1 MSPSGYMIETENL
14 TKKFGDFTAVDGLD
28 LKINENEIFGFLG
41 PNGAGKTTS
50 IRMIVGLLSPT
61 EGKVR
66 IRGRTDGEPNENVGI
81 CPQDL
86 VIWEE
91 LTSYENIYFMGKM
104 YDVPSAELGQRVD
117 KILEDLNLTEK
128 RNSLASELSGGM
140 KRRLNLGMSIVHEPD
155 IVVLDEPTAGLDP
168 QSRYSVWEYI
178 NELKE
183 GQGKCVILTTH
194 LMEEADRLSDR
205 VAIIDR
211 GKLLVVD
218 TPEDLKKSVGKG
230 DSISLELENKGRNPE
245 LLEMVEDFDEI
256 LEANEIDDN
265 VVLRVMD
272 AVGKMAELTKKIEE
286 KGFGISD
293 VSISRTNTLEDVFI
307 HLTGRR
313 LES

>member
-1 MSPSGYMIETENL
+1 METKDFLIETENL
-14 TKKFGDFTAVDGLD
+14 TKKFGGFTAVDSLD
-28 LKINENEIFGFLG
+28 LKIKENEIFGFLG

-50 IRMIVGLLSPT
+50 IRMMVGLLSPT
-61 EGKVR
+61 EGQVTIGGK
-66 IRGRTDGEPNENVGI
+66 TDGGPTDRVGI

-104 YDVPSAELGQRVD
+104 YDVPSAELEQRVD
-117 KILEDLNLTEK
+117 TILDELKLTEK
-128 RNSLASELSGGM
+128 RNNLASELSGGM
-140 KRRLNLGMSIVHEPD
+140 KRRLNLGMSVVHEPD

-168 QSRYSVWEYI
+168 QSRYSVWDYI
-178 NELKE
+178 KELKE
-183 GQGKCVILTTH
+183 GQGRCIILTTH

-218 TPEDLKKSVGKG
+218 TPENLKKNVGEG
-230 DSISLELENKGRNPE
+230 DSITIELENKERNDE
-245 LLEMVEDFDEI
+245 VLEMVKDLDEI
-256 LEANEIDDN
+256 LEVNEIDDDI
-265 VVLRVMD
+265 VLKALD
-272 AVGKMAELTKKIEE
+272 AVGKMAKLMEKIEE
-286 KGFGISD
+286 KGFEISD

>member
-1 MSPSGYMIETENL
+1 MKSSDYVIETENL

-28 LKINENEIFGFLG
+28 LKIKEGEIFGFLG

-50 IRMIVGLLSPT
+50 IRMMVGLISPT
-61 EGKVR
+61 EGQVKV
-66 IRGRTDGEPNENVGI
+66 GGKTDGESTERVGI
-81 CPQDL
+81 CPQHIVL
-86 VIWEE
+86 WEE
-91 LTSYENIYFMGKM
+91 LTTYENIYFMGKM
-104 YDVPSAELGQRVD
+104 YDVPADTLKSRVE
-117 KILEDLNLTEK
+117 KILDDLKLTEK
-128 RNSLASELSGGM
+128 RDSLASQLSGGM

-168 QSRYSVWEYI
+168 QSRYSVWDYI

-183 GQGKCVILTTH
+183 GRGRCIILTTH

-211 GKLLVVD
+211 GKLLLVD
-218 TPEDLKKSVGKG
+218 TPENLKKSVGRG
-230 DSISLELENKGRNPE
+230 DSITIELKDKERNRE
-245 LLEMVEDFDEI
+245 VLEMIEAFDEI

-272 AVGKMAELTKKIEE
+272 AVGRMAELTEKIEE

-313 LES
+313 LRS

>member
-1 MSPSGYMIETENL
+1 MGSNEYLIETEDL
-14 TKKFGDFTAVDGLD
+14 TKNFGDFTAVDSLN
-28 LKINENEIFGFLG
+28 LKIKENEIFGFLG

-50 IRMIVGLLSPT
+50 IRMMVGLLSPT
-61 EGKVR
+61 EGKVK
-66 IRGRTDGEPNENVGI
+66 IEGDATGEPNERVGI
-81 CPQDL
+81 CPQNL
-86 VIWEE
+86 VIWKE

-104 YDVPSAELGQRVD
+104 YDVPSDELEQRVES
-117 KILEDLNLTEK
+117 ILEDLKLTEK
-128 RNSLASELSGGM
+128 RNSPASELSGGM

-155 IVVLDEPTAGLDP
+155 LVVLDEPTAGLDP
-168 QSRYSVWEYI
+168 QSRHSVWDYI
-178 NELKE
+178 RNLKE
-183 GQGKCVILTTH
+183 EQGRCIILTTH

-230 DSISLELENKGRNPE
+230 DSISLELEDKGQNQEVLDMLRN
-245 LLEMVEDFDEI
+245 MDEVI
-256 LEANEIDDN
+256 EANEIDEN
-265 VVLRVMD
+265 LVLRVMD
-272 AVGKMAELTKKIEE
+272 AVGRMADLTEKIEGN
-286 KGFGISD
+286 GFEISD